1 MSETMEKVTVM
12 EQPTVEQPTMEQPS
26 TNGAAPA
33 KEETS
38 WTEEIEIAGS
48 QLVERVKELI
58 AEGNV
63 RRLILRTQDDK
74 LIMEIPLTA
83 GAVFGGVVTLFFVQR
98 RVDGQG
104 SRGGQVQR
112 VAVRFGAGHGFCADG
127 ATGATAVV
135 DHDRL
140 AEARGQLQPDGAGD
154 GVGRSARSVRHHEGD
169 GPLGIV
175 GKGERRRQRECGE
188 GAGKGKV
195 VNP

>member
-83 GAVFGGVVTLFFVQR
+83 GAVFGGVVTLFAPLLAALGALAALIAHVKVQIV
-98 RVDGQG
+98 RVEDK
-104 SRGGQVQR
+104 
-112 VAVRFGAGHGFCADG
+112 
-127 ATGATAVV
+127 
-135 DHDRL
+135 
-140 AEARGQLQPDGAGD
+140 E
-154 GVGRSARSVRHHEGD
+154 E
-169 GPLGIV
+169 
-175 GKGERRRQRECGE
+175 
-188 GAGKGKV
+188 
-195 VNP
+195 